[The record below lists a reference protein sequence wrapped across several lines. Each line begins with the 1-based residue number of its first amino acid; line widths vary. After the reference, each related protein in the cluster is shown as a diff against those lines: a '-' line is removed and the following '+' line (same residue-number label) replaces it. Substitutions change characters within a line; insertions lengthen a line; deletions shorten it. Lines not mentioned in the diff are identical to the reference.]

1 MAAKIIGVDKGSPAE
16 RAGVRI
22 GDTLL
27 KIDEHEIKDVLD
39 YKFYGYEERT
49 VFTILTE
56 SGEQKQVTVRKYEGQ
71 DAGLTFETYLMDK
84 AKHCANKCIFC
95 FIDQLPKNMR
105 STLYFKDDDSRMSF
119 LMGNYIS
126 LTNLSEQDVQRIVK
140 MRISPINVSVQT
152 TNPELRN
159 LMLGN
164 KRAGESLKIMQ
175 RFKDAGIKMNCQLVI
190 CPGVNDGEELHRS
203 LRDLTSM
210 YPEVA
215 NISVV
220 PAGITKYREGLYPLK
235 PTDKRIAT
243 EIIDIA
249 EHWAKQCIEKFGE
262 TVVYAS
268 DELYIK
274 AEKTLPPYEYYG
286 DFVQLENGIGM
297 MRLMEHEFKTALDFE
312 DDKLSIKPFTVITGM
327 AAKDFINGLACL
339 LKEKCPDVKFNVY
352 GIPNKFFGENITVAG
367 LVTAT
372 DILDYLK
379 DKPVYD
385 RIFIPKCMLKHGE
398 DVFLDDIHVSEVE
411 QKLNAKITT
420 TGDGGEFLDAIL
432 ENEI

>member
-1 MAAKIIGVDKGSPAE
+1 MAAKIIGVDRGSPAE
-16 RAGVRI
+16 RAKIRV

-27 KIDEHEIKDVLD
+27 KIGENEIEDVLD
-39 YKFYGYEERT
+39 YKFYSYEEET
-49 VFTILTE
+49 VFTLLTE
-56 SGEQKQVTVRKYEGQ
+56 SGEQRTVTVRKQEGQ

-105 STLYFKDDDSRMSF
+105 PTLYFKDDDSRMSF

-126 LTNLSEQDVQRIVK
+126 LTNLSERDVQRIVK
-140 MRISPINVSVQT
+140 MHISPVNISVQT

-164 KRAGESLKIMQ
+164 RRAGESLKIMQ
-175 RFKDAGIKMNCQLVI
+175 RFKEAGIKMNCQLVI
-190 CPGVNDGEELHRS
+190 CPGINDGEELHRS
-203 LRDLTSM
+203 LRDLTAM

-215 NISVV
+215 NISIV
-220 PAGITKYREGLYPLK
+220 PAGITRHREGLYPLK
-235 PTDKRIAT
+235 VTDKKIAL

-249 EHWAKQCIEKFGE
+249 ENWAQKCIDKFGE

-274 AEKTLPPYEYYG
+274 AEKPLPPFEYYG

-297 MRLMEHEFKTALDFE
+297 IRLMEHEFKTALSFE
-312 DDKLSIKPFTVITGM
+312 DDKLSIEPFTVITGTAVEKFM
-327 AAKDFINGLACL
+327 RELAGLL
-339 LKEKCPDVKFNVY
+339 REKCPDVKFNVY

-367 LVTAT
+367 LVTGT

-379 DKPVYD
+379 DKPVYK
-385 RIFIPKCMLKHGE
+385 RVFIPKCMLRHGE
-398 DVFLDDIHVSEVE
+398 DVFLDDIHVGEIE
-411 QKLNAKITT
+411 DKLNVKITAT
-420 TGDGGEFLDAIL
+420 SDGAEFLDAVL
-432 ENEI
+432 GN